1 MELSKKIVIMFLA
14 IDIGNSNIVFGV
26 LYNNEWQ
33 DTFRV
38 PTHEKIVLPVD
49 LIKKYVPHI
58 KKSALSSVVPSLL
71 K

>member
-38 PTHEKIVLPVD
+38 PTHEKIVLPID
-49 LIKKYVPHI
+49 LIRK
-58 KKSALSSVVPSLL
+58 
-71 K
+71 